1 MSKLIKQRKEIK
13 KNYPDHQHEDKIEV
27 SLDDDVSKI
36 YDWIPLTSGIYI
48 YIYIYRR
55 FKEMREL
62 PHCVATL
69 SLVIRQRGKRKEK
82 NPTLPDGWGKWKG

>member
-36 YDWIPLTSGIYI
+36 YD
-48 YIYIYRR
+48 
-55 FKEMREL
+55 
-62 PHCVATL
+62 
-69 SLVIRQRGKRKEK
+69 
-82 NPTLPDGWGKWKG
+82 